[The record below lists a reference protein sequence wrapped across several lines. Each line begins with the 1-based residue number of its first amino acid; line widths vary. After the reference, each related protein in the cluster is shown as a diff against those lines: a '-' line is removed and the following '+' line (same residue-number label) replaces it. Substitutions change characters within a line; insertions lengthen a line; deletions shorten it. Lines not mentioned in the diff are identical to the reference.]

1 MVLIDR
7 YLLGFRT
14 MFLNE
19 TMGQFGLNLLLL
31 KLKTENTV
39 VK

>member
-7 YLLGFRT
+7 YLLGFRIV
-14 MFLNE
+14 FLNE
-19 TMGQFGLNLLLL
+19 TMSLFGLNLLLL

-39 VK
+39 AK